1 MQIGIVYS
9 YLPFMVLPIYASLEK
24 QDPTLVEA
32 AADLGATPASAF
44 WRVTA
49 PLALPGVTAGAAFV
63 FIPVMGEFIIPDLL
77 GGSDTL
83 MLGRQVWT
91 EFFSNRDWPL
101 ASAIAIALMALI
113 ALPLIAAERRQAK
126 GGAT

>member
-1 MQIGIVYS
+1 
-9 YLPFMVLPIYASLEK
+9 MVLPLYAGLER
-24 QDPTLVEA
+24 QDPALTEA
-32 AADLGATPASAF
+32 AADLGATPVTAF
-44 WRVTA
+44 WRITV
-49 PLALPGVTAGAAFV
+49 PLSFPAIIAGSALV

-101 ASAIAIALMALI
+101 ASAIAIALLALI
-113 ALPLIAAERRQAK
+113 AVPVLMAERRQNRDALR
-126 GGAT
+126 

>member
-1 MQIGIVYS
+1 M
-9 YLPFMVLPIYASLEK
+9 
-24 QDPTLVEA
+24 
-32 AADLGATPASAF
+32 
-44 WRVTA
+44 
-49 PLALPGVTAGAAFV
+49 PLALPGVIAGSALV

-101 ASAIAIALMALI
+101 ASAIAIALLALV
-113 ALPLIAAERRQAK
+113 ALPLVAAERRQSK
-126 GGAT
+126 GGGL